1 MSITVNKNNAFYREV
16 LILMQQVCVD
26 VFNRCIWSITE
37 TIIIFTSSSSSGRL
51 KMYYSSQWTPFTIVG
66 FDMHDADLACKSLG
80 YSYAQRYAN
89 VAYLEYV

>member
-1 MSITVNKNNAFYREV
+1 MFVWMYST
-16 LILMQQVCVD
+16 D
-26 VFNRCIWSITE
+26 VFGVSLRLSSS
-37 TIIIFTSSSSSGRL
+37 SSSSSGHL
-51 KMYYSSQWTPFTIVG
+51 KIYYSSQGTLFTIVG